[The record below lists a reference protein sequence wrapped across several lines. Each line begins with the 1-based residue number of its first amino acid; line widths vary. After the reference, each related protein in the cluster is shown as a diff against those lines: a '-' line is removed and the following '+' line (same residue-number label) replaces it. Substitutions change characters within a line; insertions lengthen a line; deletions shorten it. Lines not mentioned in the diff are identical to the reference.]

1 MRWIGQHIWDFI
13 SRFRSDV
20 YLEDLT
26 ESAQDHVVGV
36 AADGKLYKQDVAVG
50 DITGVSITTDSGGG
64 SKAEDTS
71 GSADFSILGAT
82 GVGVTNSG
90 TTITATAV
98 PGEIDHDSLSNFVA
112 AEHYRWDTDIAS
124 TATIH
129 TENITDLHGAGVD
142 GTDNGVLTD
151 AGNGKI
157 TSESFATLSSSVSTT
172 RLTLFSPANTSDL
185 LTIDTA
191 TNGATTLTTT
201 DADAQLANF
210 EIAADG
216 DITLDAAGDVVLECG
231 GSNLTCDAGT
241 IAFSSSGAN
250 RPDLGLTNNADDATG
265 PSISLKNNRDGNGL
279 EDNDVLGSVKF
290 VGEDVSG
297 NYEQY
302 GSIIASVVEADH
314 GDEAGQI
321 AISVANDG
329 TERNGITMTAD
340 KGTAQEVDVTI
351 ANGTSSTTTIAGHL
365 TVTTEATIPSRKYE
379 LPSSTVGDYKGGDV
393 YYYGDGSTVKGK
405 IYGIDGTN
413 WSLADA
419 DSEAATKGLLAVA
432 LGTDPDVD
440 GMLLRGFVTLLTEI
454 EGTEAIGSPLYLSAT
469 DSGIA
474 TVTVPAS
481 GDFVRVLGY
490 SLHASDNQVY
500 FNPDNTWVERA

>member
-20 YLEDLT
+20 YLEATETGTIASGGNLGLDSNNKIVKAAEVGSSVDLT
-26 ESAQDHVVGV
+26 SA
-36 AADGKLYKQDVAVG
+36 
-50 DITGVSITTDSGGG
+50 
-64 SKAEDTS
+64 E
-71 GSADFSILGAT
+71 
-82 GVGVTNSG
+82 VT
-90 TTITATAV
+90 
-98 PGEIDHDSLSNFVA
+98 
-112 AEHYRWDTDIAS
+112 
-124 TATIH
+124 
-129 TENITDLHGAGVD
+129 
-142 GTDNGVLTD
+142 GVLTVD
-151 AGNGKI
+151 HGGTGASSLTDNAILTGTGASPI
-157 TSESFATLSSSVSTT
+157 TAESTTSLSASVSTT
-172 RLTLFSPANTSDL
+172 RLRLISPANSLDFL
-185 LTIDTA
+185 QIDTT
-191 TNGATTLTTT
+191 TNGATTLTTVDG
-201 DADAQLANF
+201 DAALANF

-216 DITLDAAGDVVLECG
+216 NITLDAAGDVALECG
-231 GSNLTCDAGT
+231 NNGFTCDAGN
-241 IAFSSSGAN
+241 IDFSSSGAN
-250 RPDLGLTNNADDATG
+250 RPTLQMINSEDDATG
-265 PSISLKNNRDGNGL
+265 PSILLKNNRDGNGL
-279 EDNDVLGSVKF
+279 EDDDVLGEIKF
-290 VGEDVSG
+290 VGEDASG
-297 NYEQY
+297 NFEQY
-302 GSIIASVVEADH
+302 GGIIGSVVEADH